1 MHKKDY
7 IVLLLLLALLIAAV
21 VLLGAS
27 KASYFEETFFQS
39 QEVVEVSVL
48 LRNYAYPLN
57 QQEMQK
63 VLHLMNKLIPDSEH
77 IKASIHPD
85 PLWEVCLS
93 GGERMYFTIGKN
105 GFMANG
111 FSYRMQ
117 KETSVMSAG
126 EELSDLWIEYSK
138 KIRGLDL
145 PYSKESISV
154 EKGVNHVSEENAI
167 FTFYRRIT
175 P

>member
-48 LRNYAYPLN
+48 LRDYAYPLN

-63 VLHLMNKLIPDSEH
+63 VLKH
-77 IKASIHPD
+77 
-85 PLWEVCLS
+85 
-93 GGERMYFTIGKN
+93 
-105 GFMANG
+105 
-111 FSYRMQ
+111 
-117 KETSVMSAG
+117 
-126 EELSDLWIEYSK
+126 
-138 KIRGLDL
+138 
-145 PYSKESISV
+145 
-154 EKGVNHVSEENAI
+154 
-167 FTFYRRIT
+167 
-175 P
+175 